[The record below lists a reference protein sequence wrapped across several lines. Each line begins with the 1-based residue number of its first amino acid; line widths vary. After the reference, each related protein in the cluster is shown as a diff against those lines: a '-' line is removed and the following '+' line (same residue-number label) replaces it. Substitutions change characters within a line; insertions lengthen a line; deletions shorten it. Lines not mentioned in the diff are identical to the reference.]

1 MEKYYIQIY
10 RILLFNPMLK
20 LRNIIKYSPYSLEKS
35 QKNKLFKNFFTELTF
50 YHYKKCKDYKKIIKN
65 LKFKI
70 KNRKNEL
77 KDFPMLPVTIF
88 KTSKLI
94 SVNKKK
100 IVKKLVSSGTTGQNL
115 SEIYLDK
122 KNANDQMMILSKI
135 IEKILGKKRLPM
147 LIIDQNP
154 KLNNNRS
161 IYNARTAAILGF
173 SLFGRDYCYLLNEKN
188 EIDYQALNNFIK
200 KYENEKFFIFGFTSL
215 IYECLIKKLST
226 RLLISN
232 FKNGILLHGGG
243 WKKLEKI
250 KINNKL
256 FKKKISKKLKLN
268 NIYNYYGLVEQA
280 GSIFIESKKCGYFH
294 TSIYSDILIRDHNFK
309 VLEKN
314 KRGLIQLFSLLPSSY
329 PGHNILTEDI
339 GELKGED
346 DCRCGLKGKYFLVYG
361 RSKKSELRG
370 CSDVR

>member
-20 LRNIIKYSPYSLEKS
+20 LKNIIKYSPYSLEKS
-35 QKNKLFKNFFTELTF
+35 QKNKLFKDFFTELTF
-50 YHYKKCKDYKKIIKN
+50 HHYKKCKDYKKIIKN

-77 KDFPMLPVTIF
+77 QDFPMLPVKTF
-88 KTSKLI
+88 KTFKLI

-122 KNANDQMMILSKI
+122 KNANDQMVILSRI

-154 KLNNNRS
+154 KLKNRS
-161 IYNARTAAILGF
+161 IFNARAAAIFGF

-188 EIDYQALNNFIK
+188 EIDYQALNNFLK
-200 KYENEKFFIFGFTSL
+200 KHENERFFIFGFTSL
-215 IYECLIKKLST
+215 IYEYLIKKLST
-226 RLLISN
+226 SLLVSN

-250 KINNKL
+250 KINNEL

-268 NIYNYYGLVEQA
+268 NIYNYYGLVEQT

-294 TSIYSDILIRDHNFK
+294 ASIYSDILIRDHNFK
-309 VLEKN
+309 VLEKDS
-314 KRGLIQLFSLLPSSY
+314 RGLIQLFSLLPTSY

-346 DCRCGLKGKYFLVYG
+346 DCKCGLKGKYFIVHG
-361 RSKKSELRG
+361 RAKKSEMRG

>member
-1 MEKYYIQIY
+1 
-10 RILLFNPMLK
+10 MLQLK
-20 LRNIIKYSPYSLEKS
+20 NIIKYNPYSLDKN
-35 QKNKLFKNFFTELTF
+35 QKNKLFKDIFTKLTF
-50 YHYKKCKDYKKIIKN
+50 HHYTKCKDYNKIIKN

-70 KNRKNEL
+70 KNKKNKL
-77 KDFPMLPVTIF
+77 QDFPMLPVKTF
-88 KTSKLI
+88 KTFKLI

-122 KNANDQMMILSKI
+122 KNAKNQIIILSKI
-135 IEKILGKKRLPM
+135 IEEILGKKRLPM

-154 KLNNNRS
+154 KLSNRS
-161 IYNARTAAILGF
+161 IFNARAAAIFGF
-173 SLFGRDYCYLLNEKN
+173 SLFGKDYCYLLNNKN
-188 EIDYQALNNFIK
+188 EIDYQTLNNFLE
-200 KYENEKFFIFGFTSL
+200 KYKNKNFFIFGFTSL
-215 IYECLIKKLST
+215 IYEYLIKKISP

-232 FKNGILLHGGG
+232 FKRGILLHGGG

-250 KINNKL
+250 KINNEL
-256 FKKKISKKLKLN
+256 FKKKISKKLKLD
-268 NIYNYYGLVEQA
+268 NIYNYYGLVEQT
-280 GSIFIESKKCGYFH
+280 GSIFIESKNCGYFH
-294 TSIYSDILIRDHNFK
+294 TTIYSDILIRDNNFK

-314 KRGLIQLFSLLPSSY
+314 RRGLIQLFSLLPTSY

-346 DCRCGLKGKYFLVYG
+346 DCKCGLKGKYFLVHG
-361 RSKKSELRG
+361 RAKKSELRG